1 MIDYEDQPV
10 RPDRPPPTKQPEEYH
25 EEEMR
30 SLRNGIGGF
39 LIAGITV
46 CRTVQVFSR
55 TPGSAGSILVAAWA
69 AGVLVQGFYF
79 HGHMQLHGRVDLIPF
94 ELLIAIQAA
103 WWLLGLVVT
112 FARLY
117 QGSQASDSDLGRGV
131 LTPYFPQLSSNAVG
145 IVSDVSIGL
154 LLAAAFRLFASPVQS
169 NWYLVMVGWLLIC
182 HFALF
187 LHRWYL
193 GRRILAAKNRAVG
206 WRDEVRGRHNL

>member
-1 MIDYEDQPV
+1 MIDYEEPV

-39 LIAGITV
+39 LIAGLTV

-55 TPGSAGSILVAAWA
+55 TPGSAGSIFVAAWA

-94 ELLIAIQAA
+94 ELVIAVQSG
-103 WWLLGLVVT
+103 WWLLGLLVT

-117 QGSQASDSDLGRGV
+117 RGNQASDSELGRGA
-131 LTPYFPQLSSNAVG
+131 LTPYFPQLSSYAVG
-145 IVSDVSIGL
+145 IVSDVTVGL
-154 LLAAAFRLFASPVQS
+154 ILAGFFRLFASPVQS

-187 LHRWYL
+187 LHQWYL